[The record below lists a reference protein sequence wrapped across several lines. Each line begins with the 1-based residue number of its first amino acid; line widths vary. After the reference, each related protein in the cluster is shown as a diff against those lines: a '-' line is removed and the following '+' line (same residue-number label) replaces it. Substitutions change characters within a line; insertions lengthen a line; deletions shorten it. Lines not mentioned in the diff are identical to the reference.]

1 MDAVTSVSGKLF
13 EEGWSRV
20 RGSRQGLGAK
30 KASYGI
36 LRVAKVKS
44 MGNMAASL
52 QHTFRERET
61 PNADERLRSENTI
74 LMGAPT
80 SAGVLDAWKAR
91 APEKIRANAVHGLE
105 YFVGGSPE
113 RMNAMSVDEQDRYF
127 ADALDWIVRERG
139 AQNVLSAVVHRDES
153 TPHMTVMTI
162 PLDDAGKLNA
172 RAIVGNRGKLSQMQ
186 TDFADQ
192 VSERYGLKRGVKGS
206 LAHHERVKRAYGT
219 VMGEK
224 QEIALPE
231 RVRGS
236 LLRGRGESEAQ
247 WRERAE
253 EAMRGALSAQERAHR
268 ADMRD
273 AAAKMNVAGSMVE
286 NLNTLAEALKAQLDA
301 TKDKFDRLVGGL
313 ELAGLGKETNAA
325 LENLVAVEKR
335 IEVGDLGVIDDTIEA
350 PAKLDRVKLERL
362 EDAFYRLFPEGTELN
377 DAQDR
382 FHRTLG
388 TVFDVLEAREI
399 DTPTPAKA
407 DGDRI
412 PTVPRDL
419 PHLDAALARIQR
431 DPDAYLYPRRDEDR
445 AFRAEIETALPRAD
459 LEALRA
465 GDETRLDPLFANV
478 SAVSDFDRMRLTL
491 VYMEEASEHVAEG
504 VRTALVDRV
513 FDEERAQKDVHRKVD
528 AHRGPRH

>member
-30 KASYGI
+30 KHSYGI

-61 PNADERLRSENTI
+61 PNADERLRGENTI

-80 SAGVLDAWKAR
+80 SAEVLETWKAR

-139 AQNVLSAVVHRDES
+139 ARNVLSAVVHRDES
-153 TPHMTVMTI
+153 TPHMSVMTI
-162 PLDDAGKLNA
+162 PLDENDKLNA
-172 RAIVGNRGKLSQMQ
+172 RSIVGNRGKLSQMQ

-192 VSERYGLKRGVKGS
+192 VSEKYGLKRGVKGS
-206 LAHHERVKRAYGT
+206 LARHERVKRAYGT

-224 QEIALPE
+224 EGEEAPALPE

-253 EAMRGALSAQERAHR
+253 VAMRGALSAQERAHR

-301 TKDKFDRLVGGL
+301 TKDKLDRLVGGL

-325 LENLVAVEKR
+325 LENLAAIETR
-335 IEVGDLGVIDDTIEA
+335 IEAGDLGVIEDA
-350 PAKLDRVKLERL
+350 VGSPAKLERV
-362 EDAFYRLFPEGTELN
+362 EDAMYRLFPEGTEVDGAQAQFYRALN
-377 DAQDR
+377 AVFDAQAEAAA
-382 FHRTLG
+382 RTSHKN
-388 TVFDVLEAREI
+388 
-399 DTPTPAKA
+399 DT
-407 DGDRI
+407 DRI
-412 PTVPRDL
+412 TTVPRNL
-419 PHLDAALARIQR
+419 PHLDVALARIQR
-431 DPDAYLYPRRDEDR
+431 DPDAHLYPRRDEDR
-445 AFRAEIETALPRAD
+445 ALRAEIETALPRAD

-465 GDETRLDPLFANV
+465 GDDTRLDPLFADL
-478 SAVSDFDRMRLTL
+478 SAVSDLDRMRLTL

-513 FDEERAQKDVHRKVD
+513 FDEERAQREAHREVD

>member
-13 EEGWSRV
+13 EDGWSRV

-61 PNADERLRSENTI
+61 PNADERLRGENTI

-80 SAGVLDAWKAR
+80 SAEVLDAWKAR
-91 APEKIRANAVHGLE
+91 APERIRSNAVHGIE

-113 RMNAMSVDEQDRYF
+113 RMNTMSMDEQDRYF

-139 AQNVLSAVVHRDES
+139 AQNVLSAVVHRDEF

-172 RAIVGNRGKLSQMQ
+172 RSIVGNRGKLSQMQ

-192 VSERYGLKRGVKGS
+192 VSEKYGLKRGVKGS
-206 LAHHERVKRAYGT
+206 LARHERVKRAYGT

-224 QEIALPE
+224 EEIALPE

-253 EAMRGALSAQERAHR
+253 EAMRGALSAQERA
-268 ADMRD
+268 
-273 AAAKMNVAGSMVE
+273 
-286 NLNTLAEALKAQLDA
+286 
-301 TKDKFDRLVGGL
+301 GL
-313 ELAGLGKETNAA
+313 PPISTGQF
-325 LENLVAVEKR
+325 
-335 IEVGDLGVIDDTIEA
+335 GVIM
-350 PAKLDRVKLERL
+350 
-362 EDAFYRLFPEGTELN
+362 EGPNLC
-377 DAQDR
+377 
-382 FHRTLG
+382 LG
-388 TVFDVLEAREI
+388 TCLC
-399 DTPTPAKA
+399 PTKPITASRSSPA
-407 DGDRI
+407 
-412 PTVPRDL
+412 L
-419 PHLDAALARIQR
+419 
-431 DPDAYLYPRRDEDR
+431 PDAVIGRRTRSCASSRR
-445 AFRAEIETALPRAD
+445 AWC
-459 LEALRA
+459 
-465 GDETRLDPLFANV
+465 
-478 SAVSDFDRMRLTL
+478 
-491 VYMEEASEHVAEG
+491 
-504 VRTALVDRV
+504 
-513 FDEERAQKDVHRKVD
+513 
-528 AHRGPRH
+528 RGSPSPP

>member
-13 EEGWSRV
+13 DEGWSRV

-30 KASYGI
+30 KDSYGI

-61 PNADERLRSENTI
+61 PNADERLRGENTV

-80 SAGVLDAWKAR
+80 SAEVLDAWKAR
-91 APEKIRANAVHGLE
+91 APERIRSNAVHGLE

-139 AQNVLSAVVHRDES
+139 AQNVLSAVVHRDET

-192 VSERYGLKRGVKGS
+192 VSEKHGLKRGVKGS

-253 EAMRGALSAQERAHR
+253 EAMRGALATQERAHR

-273 AAAKMNVAGSMVE
+273 AAAKMTVAGSMVE

-301 TKDKFDRLVGGL
+301 TKDKLDRLVGGL
-313 ELAGLGKETNAA
+313 ELAGLGRETNAA
-325 LENLVAVEKR
+325 LENLAEIEKR
-335 IEVGDLGVIDDTIEA
+335 IEAGDLDVLRDAAGS
-350 PAKLDRVKLERL
+350 PAKMERV
-362 EDAFYRLFPEGTELN
+362 EDAFFRLFPEGAELN
-377 DAQDR
+377 GAQARFRTSLDA
-382 FHRTLG
+382 
-388 TVFDVLEAREI
+388 VFDLQAEAATRTSRE
-399 DTPTPAKA
+399 D
-407 DGDRI
+407 DSDRI
-412 PTVPRDL
+412 PTVPRNL
-419 PHLDAALARIQR
+419 PHFDAALARIQR
-431 DPDAYLYPRRDEDR
+431 DPDAHPYPRRDEDR
-445 AFRAEIETALPRAD
+445 ALRAEIETALPRAD

-465 GDETRLDPLFANV
+465 GDETRLDPLFADV
-478 SAVSDFDRMRLTL
+478 SAVSDLDRMRLTL

-504 VRTALVDRV
+504 VRTALIDRV
-513 FDEERAQKDVHRKVD
+513 FDEERAQKDAHREVD